1 MGFNQHIQFL
11 NQTTQNCNS
20 LLKEEGP
27 EREWFFGWWV
37 DSDSGLTHPEPAL
50 DHLLLFQIF
59 AQFISKSSFAFEV

>member
-1 MGFNQHIQFL
+1 
-11 NQTTQNCNS
+11 

-59 AQFISKSSFAFEV
+59 AQFISKNSFAFEV